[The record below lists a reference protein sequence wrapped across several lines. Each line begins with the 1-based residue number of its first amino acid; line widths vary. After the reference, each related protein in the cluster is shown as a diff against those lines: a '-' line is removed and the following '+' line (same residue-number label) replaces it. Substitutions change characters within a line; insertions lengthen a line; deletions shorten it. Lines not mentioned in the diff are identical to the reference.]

1 MFSDYVRLT
10 VQSWAEWI
18 SSELEAVAPGG
29 TDYLGD
35 YIAPKH
41 LHVGDRREVRI
52 SPHLDPGDTALEGG
66 DQTRSPDFPA
76 ADPSIGAHGQWDRP
90 AGLATYVPSSGHGPV
105 LRDRQQPAES
115 GAHRSD
121 GIRLRIIELDDL
133 IEPSGLEYPAHR
145 TGKRA

>member
-1 MFSDYVRLT
+1 MG
-10 VQSWAEWI
+10 EWI

-76 ADPSIGAHGQWDRP
+76 ADPSGRGSRP
-90 AGLATYVPSSGHGPV
+90 VGP
-105 LRDRQQPAES
+105 
-115 GAHRSD
+115 
-121 GIRLRIIELDDL
+121 
-133 IEPSGLEYPAHR
+133 
-145 TGKRA
+145 TGWPGDVRAITRAWPGPCEITNSLLNQAPTEAMASA